1 MARKYEGPVIG
12 IDLGT
17 TYSRVAVWQEQNNS
31 AVIIR
36 DEQGNITIPSFV
48 AFTNSQKLVGDA
60 AKDQVASNP
69 SNTIFD
75 AKKLI
80 GRKYSDPIIQ
90 NNLRLWP
97 FKVISS
103 TNDKPIIVVKYKG
116 KEKHLFP
123 EEILSM
129 IIKKMLEM
137 AEKFLESHVKNVVIT
152 VPAYFDNSQRV
163 AMKDAGLIAGL
174 NVMQIINEPIAAAL
188 TYGLYTRAN
197 CVENK
202 NIFICDI
209 GGGTF
214 GVSLITLKGDK
225 FEIKATA
232 ETQFGGEDFSD
243 RMVNHFVKEF
253 KRRHGIEISGN
264 LSALRRL
271 RIECERAKRTLS
283 YRYEVIIK
291 VDAICHDIYFDRSIT
306 RAKFEQL
313 NMDLFEKFMNI
324 VESCLTNAKIGT
336 SSVDD
341 VVLVGGS
348 SKIPKI
354 QNLLEDFFKKG
365 VKLFDPDEA
374 KAAAYGAAIQA
385 ALLSGGLKNVPM
397 NVHQYLTRMSLA
409 GEPIHG
415 KIEKN
420 KKVNVTIEDNKSS
433 VTIDF
438 QEGSGITINIPGS
451 SNISLPDPAFELPI
465 NVYFAADSDGMLNVS
480 AEVQT
485 VSKDIIITNENV
497 RLEH

>member
-60 AKDQVASNP
+60 AKDQAASNP

-103 TNDKPIIVVKYKG
+103 TNDKPMIVVKYK
-116 KEKHLFP
+116 
-123 EEILSM
+123 
-129 IIKKMLEM
+129 
-137 AEKFLESHVKNVVIT
+137 VIT

-188 TYGLYTRAN
+188 TYGLHTRAN

-225 FEIKATA
+225 FEIKATG

-264 LSALRRL
+264 SSALRRL

-283 YRYEVIIK
+283 YRYEVTIK
-291 VDAICHDIYFDRSIT
+291 VDAICHDICFHPSIT

-313 NMDLFEKFMNI
+313 NMDLFEK
-324 VESCLTNAKIGT
+324 
-336 SSVDD
+336 
-341 VVLVGGS
+341 
-348 SKIPKI
+348 
-354 QNLLEDFFKKG
+354 
-365 VKLFDPDEA
+365 
-374 KAAAYGAAIQA
+374 
-385 ALLSGGLKNVPM
+385 
-397 NVHQYLTRMSLA
+397 
-409 GEPIHG
+409 
-415 KIEKN
+415 
-420 KKVNVTIEDNKSS
+420 
-433 VTIDF
+433 
-438 QEGSGITINIPGS
+438 
-451 SNISLPDPAFELPI
+451 
-465 NVYFAADSDGMLNVS
+465 
-480 AEVQT
+480 
-485 VSKDIIITNENV
+485 
-497 RLEH
+497 